1 MSTINMIFT
10 YGLIAS
16 GALPVLAYLTLPKS
30 GKEQVS
36 TLIIAW
42 FATRVL
48 ADTVAHV
55 AYVYLNL
62 NVYPVFHVSIC
73 IEFTL
78 LMLYFV
84 NVMGWNRR
92 PLGWMLTSIPL
103 VTFLVEITFVNSIF
117 ELEEISI
124 AAYFLVIAML
134 YMSLMFNPSKWNKK
148 QLVIILSF
156 FIYHAFLAVF
166 GIFHTLVRTNYDLF
180 KFIYPFFWTA
190 NLAFNLFFAYYFWT
204 FRKLEKGSIQKT
216 P

>member
-1 MSTINMIFT
+1 MSTINMFYT
-10 YGLIAS
+10 YGLIIS
-16 GALPVLAYLTLPKS
+16 GILPVLAYLALPKS

-36 TLIIAW
+36 TLIVAW

-55 AYVYLNL
+55 AYVFLNL
-62 NVYPVFHVSIC
+62 NVYPVFHMSIC

-84 NVMGWNRR
+84 KLKGWNRR
-92 PLGWMLTSIPL
+92 PLGWVLACIPL

-134 YMSLMFNPSKWNKK
+134 YMSLMFHTSKWNKK

-156 FIYHAFLAVF
+156 FIYHAFLVVF
-166 GIFHTLVRTNYDLF
+166 GVFHTLVRTIHDLF

-204 FRKLEKGSIQKT
+204 FRKLEKGSVPQ
-216 P
+216 